1 MAARADLRL
10 VSDGPLQRQALPRF
24 APFAAMGML
33 ALATVALPPAPTS
46 WLLVGVAAAL
56 TVTIALSGLVLPWS
70 RLPRWTHLLPAIAY
84 FAVIGLLREAQ
95 GGSTSGYAM
104 LAILPIVWIALTL
117 GRREVAL
124 AIAAGVGLFLVPLT
138 SIGADVYTPAEWRG
152 ALIWIGVALIVGFFI
167 ESLVQKGRVETAEA
181 EQRAAELEES
191 EGAMAAIADVV
202 REAATST
209 DIRDV
214 VCRATLDVAG
224 AAVSTIVEPEDG
236 EWLVVTGSAGLN
248 GDPVRVRIGRDPSG
262 SEIAFVTGQ
271 RLLVPDV
278 QAERALARR
287 LVADSPDLVSALYE
301 PIVRDGRTIGVL
313 AVGWTERVDE
323 LESRRARAVQVL
335 ALEAGAA
342 LERAELVA
350 RLERMSVTDE
360 LTGLPNRRSWDETL
374 DAAIA
379 AASRTSSRLSVA
391 LVDLDHFKAYN
402 DSHGHQ
408 AGDRLLKAAAASW
421 RSVLRGSDTITR
433 YGGDEFAVVLPDCS
447 LEEARNVLERLRTMT
462 PEVETCSVGVAEWD
476 GDESG
481 ASVLERADIAL
492 YHAKHS
498 GRDML
503 VAAEPPLDGERF

>member
-1 MAARADLRL
+1 
-10 VSDGPLQRQALPRF
+10 
-24 APFAAMGML
+24 MGLL

-56 TVTIALSGLVLPWS
+56 TLLIALAGLVVPWS
-70 RLPRWTHLLPAIAY
+70 QLPRSTYVVPSIAY
-84 FAVIGLLREAQ
+84 FAVIGLLREAE
-95 GGSTSGYAM
+95 GVFTSGYAM
-104 LAILPIVWIALTL
+104 LAMLPIVWIALTL
-117 GRREVAL
+117 GRREVAFG
-124 AIAAGVGLFLVPLT
+124 IAAGVGLFLVPLT
-138 SIGADVYTPAEWRG
+138 SIGADGYTTAEWRA
-152 ALIWIGVALIVGFFI
+152 ALIWTGVALIVGFSI
-167 ESLVQKGRVETAEA
+167 ESLVHKARLETVEA
-181 EQRAAELEES
+181 ERRAAELAES
-191 EGAMAAIADVV
+191 ERAMSAIADVV

-224 AAVSTIVEPEDG
+224 GTVSTIVEPEDD
-236 EWLVVTGSAGLN
+236 EWLVVTGSAGLH
-248 GDPVRVRIGRDPSG
+248 GDPVRVRMGRDPSG
-262 SEIAFVTGQ
+262 SEIAFTTGQ
-271 RLLVPDV
+271 RVLVPDV
-278 QAERALARR
+278 QADRSLAPR
-287 LVADSPDLVSALYE
+287 LVADCPGLVSALYE
-301 PIVRDGRTIGVL
+301 PIMRDGRTIGVL

-323 LESRRARAVQVL
+323 LDSRRARAVRVL
-335 ALEAGAA
+335 ALEAAAA

-350 RLERMSVTDE
+350 RLERISVTDE

-379 AASRTSSRLSVA
+379 AASRTGARLSVA

-402 DSHGHQ
+402 DTHGHQ
-408 AGDRLLKAAAASW
+408 GGDRLLKAAAASW
-421 RSVLRGSDTITR
+421 RSALRGGDTLTR

-476 GDESG
+476 GEESG

-492 YHAKHS
+492 YHAKHA

-503 VAAEPPLDGERF
+503 VAAEPPLDEEGF